1 MMPLKNND
9 TTQQT
14 KASFNKLKN
23 LTEVKRDEA
32 RLARERLLETSS
44 IIDAQGI
51 NLCRKFIKDLERA
64 KITKDR
70 NQISFFQVHIVI
82 HINCVT
88 YDAHMLDLHYLNFI
102 LSIH

>member
-14 KASFNKLKN
+14 KASLNKLKN

-32 RLARERLLETSS
+32 RLARELLLETSS

-51 NLCRKFIKDLERA
+51 NLCRKLIKDLERA

-70 NQISFFQVHIVI
+70 NQITFFQVH
-82 HINCVT
+82 
-88 YDAHMLDLHYLNFI
+88 DAHMLDLHYLNFI